1 MPRAKCGKS
10 TERTVDFYLTECS
23 LPYVDASQLAGAAQE
38 GRTVREGLVSRDRA
52 DLIARRIRPALERL
66 YPRDPERVDEEC
78 RRLGR

>member
-1 MPRAKCGKS
+1 MH
-10 TERTVDFYLTECS
+10 
-23 LPYVDASQLAGAAQE
+23 QLAGAAQE

-78 RRLGR
+78 RRLGS